1 MRALALVVIVAAC
14 GKHDHVDPAAAASIF
29 DQQIVLPS
37 VPPGESDLTLDG
49 SGHIWAIAER
59 DRFASELTL
68 AGSPAGGGRGN
79 GEVQVTAIV
88 EHPVDGV
95 PDGNDTESIA
105 WLGGSNFALGI
116 EGQNTKTAGVL
127 FAELRPDGHL
137 AVTSTRDLT
146 DADLGVTLQVNHGS
160 EAICGSGDDIVVGI
174 EERGTFPDGTK
185 WAPLARITKGQLT
198 LTKLHL
204 TTSTGKLSALDCRFA
219 ADGSVDFVGIE
230 RHFGVER
237 ILHGVLAPN
246 AAEVVPT
253 LVIDL
258 APVIGDTYNLEGIA
272 RLPDGRIALINDNQS
287 KTIDGPTKLLLLKPR
302 PTP

>member
-1 MRALALVVIVAAC
+1 MRRIVLLALIAAC
-14 GKHDHVDPAAAASIF
+14 GRHDHVDPAAAASIF
-29 DQQIVLPS
+29 DQEIVLPT

-68 AGSPAGGGRGN
+68 AGSNVA
-79 GEVQVTAIV
+79 VV
-88 EHPVDGV
+88 EHAVDGV

-116 EGQNTKTAGVL
+116 EGQTTKTAGVL

-174 EERGTFPDGTK
+174 EERGTFPDGSK
-185 WAPLARITKGQLT
+185 WAPLVRITKGQLT
-198 LTKLHL
+198 LAKLHL

-246 AAEVVPT
+246 AADVVPT

-258 APVIGDTYNLEGIA
+258 APVIHDT
-272 RLPDGRIALINDNQS
+272 S
-287 KTIDGPTKLLLLKPR
+287 KASRGCPTAASR
-302 PTP
+302 

>member
-1 MRALALVVIVAAC
+1 MRRIVYLALVVAC
-14 GKHDHVDPAAAASIF
+14 GKHDHVDSAAAASIF
-29 DQQIVLPS
+29 DQQIVLPT

-59 DRFASELTL
+59 DRFASELVL
-68 AGSPAGGGRGN
+68 AGSNVA
-79 GEVQVTAIV
+79 VI
-88 EHPVDGV
+88 EHAVDGV

-137 AVTSTRDLT
+137 AVTRTRELT

-185 WAPLARITKGQLT
+185 WAPLARITTGPEGNGQLT

-204 TTSTGKLSALDCRFA
+204 TTPTGKLSALDCRFA

-230 RHFGVER
+230 RHYGVER
-237 ILHGVLAPN
+237 ILHGVLAPG
-246 AAEVVPT
+246 ATDVTPT

-258 APVIGDTYNLEGIA
+258 APVIHDTYNLEGIA
-272 RLPDGRIALINDNQS
+272 RLPDGRIALINDNQG
-287 KTIDGPTKLLLLKPR
+287 KTIDGPTKLLVLKAR

>member
-1 MRALALVVIVAAC
+1 MRRLVYFAFVVAAC
-14 GKHDHVDPAAAASIF
+14 GKHDRVEPAAAAQIF
-29 DQQIVLPS
+29 DQEIVLPT

-59 DRFASELTL
+59 DRFASELVL
-68 AGSPAGGGRGN
+68 AGSN
-79 GEVQVTAIV
+79 VTVV
-88 EHPVDGV
+88 EHAVDGV

-105 WLGGSNFALGI
+105 WLGGSNFVLGI
-116 EGQNTKTAGVL
+116 EGQETTTAGVL

-137 AVTSTRDLT
+137 VVTSTRDLT
-146 DADLGVTLQVNHGS
+146 NAELGVTLQKNHGS

-174 EERGTFPDGTK
+174 EERGTFPDGSK
-185 WAPLARITKGQLT
+185 WAPLVRIKTGRLKLA
-198 LTKLHL
+198 KLHL
-204 TTSTGKLSALDCRFA
+204 TTGTGKLSALDCRFA

-237 ILHGVLAPN
+237 ILHGVLA
-246 AAEVVPT
+246 AGATEVTPT
-253 LVIDL
+253 LVQDL
-258 APVIGDTYNLEGIA
+258 APAIGDKYNLEGIA

-302 PTP
+302 ATP

>member
-1 MRALALVVIVAAC
+1 MRALAFVVVVAAC
-14 GKHDHVDPAAAASIF
+14 GKHDHVDPAVAASIF
-29 DQQIVLPS
+29 DQQIVLPT

-68 AGSPAGGGRGN
+68 AGSA
-79 GEVQVTAIV
+79 VTAIV

-185 WAPLARITKGQLT
+185 WAPLARITKGQLS
-198 LTKLHL
+198 LAKLHL

-258 APVIGDTYNLEGIA
+258 APLIGDTYNLEGIA
-272 RLPDGRIALINDNQS
+272 RLADGRWVVVNDNQS

>member
-1 MRALALVVIVAAC
+1 MRRIVYLALVVAC
-14 GKHDHVDPAAAASIF
+14 GKHDHVDSAAAASIF
-29 DQQIVLPS
+29 DQQIVLPT

-59 DRFASELTL
+59 DRFASELVL
-68 AGSPAGGGRGN
+68 SGSNVA
-79 GEVQVTAIV
+79 VT
-88 EHPVDGV
+88 EHAVDGV

-146 DADLGVTLQVNHGS
+146 DAELGVTLQVNHGS

-174 EERGTFPDGTK
+174 EERGTFADGTK
-185 WAPLARITKGQLT
+185 WAPLVRIKAGQLA
-198 LTKLHL
+198 LAKLHL
-204 TTSTGKLSALDCRFA
+204 TTPTGKLSALDCRFA

-246 AAEVVPT
+246 AAEVTPT
-253 LVIDL
+253 LVLDL
-258 APVIGDTYNLEGIA
+258 APVIHDTYNLEGIA